1 MTVISNKSSAYLF
14 LTKLVQQ
21 LLMEKLVLVS
31 EGLVLVVEGPVLV
44 VEGLVVVV
52 EGLVVAWVRL
62 GLVAVKIVEQL
73 VFSLVLMLNTIICN
87 K

>member
-1 MTVISNKSSAYLF
+1 MTVISNKSSAYLS
-14 LTKLVQQ
+14 LTKLVEQ

-31 EGLVLVVEGPVLV
+31 EGPVLV

-52 EGLVVAWVRL
+52 ERLVVVWVRL
-62 GLVAVKIVEQL
+62 GQVAVKVVEQL
-73 VFSLVLMLNTIICN
+73 VFSLVLMLNTIIHN